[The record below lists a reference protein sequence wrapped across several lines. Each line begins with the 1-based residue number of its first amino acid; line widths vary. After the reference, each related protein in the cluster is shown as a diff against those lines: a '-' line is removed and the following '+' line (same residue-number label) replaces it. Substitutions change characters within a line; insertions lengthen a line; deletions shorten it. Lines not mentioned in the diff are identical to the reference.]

1 MEYLSADTT
10 AIAIIM
16 VFLIKEMF
24 AFLREK
30 RKETKIDLVQEKV
43 DNDSEIRLAKIE
55 ERLCGMEKLTSN
67 HVKHIQK
74 DIEIIR
80 EDITRIC
87 NRLDK

>member
-55 ERLCGMEKLTSN
+55 ERLCSMEKLTSN

>member
-43 DNDSEIRLAKIE
+43 DNDGEIRLAKIE
-55 ERLCGMEKLTSN
+55 ERLCGMEKLISN
-67 HVKHIQK
+67 HVEHIQK

>member
-67 HVKHIQK
+67 HIEHIQK